1 MLLVAQARAERIAAL
16 VGIAAAP
23 DFTEH
28 MRESGL
34 SPEQLQDLSS
44 TGYCD
49 IPNCYDDGSPYR
61 ISANLLAEG
70 KQHVLLDSPIEIDCP
85 VRLIQGQ
92 RDEDVPWQHALA
104 IADRLV
110 SDSVEVT
117 LVKDGDHRLSEP
129 ADLDR
134 LFGVID
140 KLLPG

>member
-1 MLLVAQARAERIAAL
+1 MTKE
-16 VGIAAAP
+16 
-23 DFTEH
+23 
-28 MRESGL
+28 
-34 SPEQLQDLSS
+34 
-44 TGYCD
+44 
-49 IPNCYDDGSPYR
+49 
-61 ISANLLAEG
+61 
-70 KQHVLLDSPIEIDCP
+70 QHVLLDSPIEIDCP

-92 RDEDVPWQHALA
+92 RDDDVPWQHALA